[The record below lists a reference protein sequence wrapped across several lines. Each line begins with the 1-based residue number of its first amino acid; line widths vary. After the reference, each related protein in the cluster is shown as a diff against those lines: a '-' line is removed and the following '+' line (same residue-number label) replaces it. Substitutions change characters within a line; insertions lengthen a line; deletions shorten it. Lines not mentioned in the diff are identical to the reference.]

1 MKIPSMGFTDYSNWP
16 GGGPAPSSS
25 VLLTGSP
32 LKQRP
37 LTTTDPSSSSSSI
50 LLEDTTETEARVP
63 DQEILESIE
72 DIYFTVHP
80 QDAAV
85 NVELYELEKLDTQ
98 SQSDALA
105 QPVQVETVMRR
116 LKVQHKVVSKKVMQ
130 MILEQRSQ
138 CNEEFQRIGET
149 GQLLEESIWSCR
161 KSRSYL
167 NFAKKQLTTSNLEI
181 LATYKKRQVLN
192 DLLGTLNKIKEIVS
206 D

>member
-1 MKIPSMGFTDYSNWP
+1 M
-16 GGGPAPSSS
+16 
-25 VLLTGSP
+25 
-32 LKQRP
+32 
-37 LTTTDPSSSSSSI
+37 
-50 LLEDTTETEARVP
+50 P

-105 QPVQVETVMRR
+105 HSVQVETVMRR

>member
-1 MKIPSMGFTDYSNWP
+1 M
-16 GGGPAPSSS
+16 
-25 VLLTGSP
+25 
-32 LKQRP
+32 KQRP
-37 LTTTDPSSSSSSI
+37 PTSEPSSSSS
-50 LLEDTTETEARVP
+50 LLVVSAAAHEEETEARVP

-72 DIYFTVHP
+72 DIYFTVH
-80 QDAAV
+80 QDATDEPGPV
-85 NVELYELEKLDTQ
+85 NVELYELQKLGSSHPDT
-98 SQSDALA
+98 LA
-105 QPVQVETVMRR
+105 EVETVMRR

-181 LATYKKRQVLN
+181 LATYKKRQVLH

-206 D
+206 NSLIVKNLLFS

>member
-1 MKIPSMGFTDYSNWP
+1 M
-16 GGGPAPSSS
+16 
-25 VLLTGSP
+25 
-32 LKQRP
+32 
-37 LTTTDPSSSSSSI
+37 
-50 LLEDTTETEARVP
+50 P

-72 DIYFTVHP
+72 DIYFTVP
-80 QDAAV
+80 QQDAAV

>member
-1 MKIPSMGFTDYSNWP
+1 M
-16 GGGPAPSSS
+16 
-25 VLLTGSP
+25 
-32 LKQRP
+32 
-37 LTTTDPSSSSSSI
+37 
-50 LLEDTTETEARVP
+50 P

-72 DIYFTVHP
+72 DIYFTVP
-80 QDAAV
+80 QQDAAV

-105 QPVQVETVMRR
+105 HSVQVETVMRR